1 MAEDDFT
8 AVNSEVE
15 PVVELPSGQEPS
27 RAKAPLNE
35 SSWARY
41 VRCTKLVL
49 SWGTQ
54 LGLVYCFE
62 YIASS
67 GMAAKADDEYDSSD
81 SFAKANAYAILSFC
95 YQLGV
100 LLSRSSLTV
109 AKIRRVEILTILQLI
124 NAIFWSFEAYVCLSP
139 PAHPHAEGS
148 GVLSDRPV
156 SDRGCST
163 SFCLFGYSSF

>member
-109 AKIRRVEILTILQLI
+109 VKIRRVEILTILQLI

-148 GVLSDRPV
+148 GVLSSADV
-156 SDRGCST
+156 
-163 SFCLFGYSSF
+163 